1 MKQTILVGLI
11 ALILCIDSFA
21 QTGNDNKI
29 FSKDN
34 YSISYPNN
42 WEINSTGQ
50 MGTSFLI
57 LSPVESEQDQF
68 RENVNLLIQDMSAY
82 NIDLNEFVSISEGQI
97 KTMITNGSLVS
108 SERIKTGKNDYHKVI
123 YTGDQGI
130 YKLKFEQYYWVINKK
145 AYILTLTCETNQ
157 FEAYQNVGEA
167 ILNSFKLN

>member
-1 MKQTILVGLI
+1 MKQTILVVLI

-21 QTGNDNKI
+21 QTGSDTKI

-42 WEINSTGQ
+42 WEINNTGQ

-68 RENVNLLIQDMSAY
+68 RENVNLLIQDLSAY
-82 NIDLNEFVSISEGQI
+82 NIDLNEFVNISEGQI
-97 KTMITNGSLVS
+97 KTIITNSSLIS
-108 SERIKTGKNDYHKVI
+108 SERIKIGKNNYHKVI
-123 YTGDQGI
+123 YTGDQDI
-130 YKLKFEQYYWVINKK
+130 YKLKFEQYYWVKNKK

-157 FEAYQNVGEA
+157 FDAYQSVGED